1 MKRVS
6 QRVRTMARFLTKVES
21 MIQIKIKF
29 VVIGGKETVIA
40 YEEAGNTSG
49 TTEQKKGWQENL
61 TKWRRFEA

>member
-49 TTEQKKGWQENL
+49 KKGWQENL